1 MALRRTEGGAA
12 GILAAAF
19 LCACILGGCAHGS
32 AATREEEERQAA
44 FGAMQ
49 ARRLALAASLLENDT
64 GKTIISKVSYAES
77 YSTSFLVVTRSG
89 TRIAVDP
96 FMVLEGIEADLIL
109 STHKDMDHNDAA
121 FYQRM
126 PGATKSLYTIETVE
140 AKDVRATGIP
150 ASHYGDDF
158 DPAKPSDVIY
168 LVEADGMRL
177 AFLGDICQTR
187 LTEAQLAAL
196 GRVDVAFIIMEDAPS
211 YGYEAARSL
220 FMLRQMDPRLAFP
233 VHPSNSVIEKLGEE
247 LGGVVDTSY
256 RFAIGAEELAPGPTR
271 IVRLA
276 PLPAN

>member
-1 MALRRTEGGAA
+1 MLGS
-12 GILAAAF
+12 
-19 LCACILGGCAHGS
+19 CATGS
-32 AATREEEERQAA
+32 AATRDDDERQAA
-44 FGAMQ
+44 FDAMQ
-49 ARRLALAASLLENDT
+49 ARRKALAASLLAND
-64 GKTIISKVSYAES
+64 GGDTIVSKVSFAES

-89 TRIAVDP
+89 TRIVVDP

-109 STHKDMDHNDAA
+109 STHKDADHNDAA
-121 FYQRM
+121 FYERM
-126 PGATKSLYTIETVE
+126 KGVPTSLFTVETVE

-177 AFLGDICQTR
+177 AFLGDICQTT

-196 GRVDVAFIIMEDAPS
+196 GRVDVAFIIMEDAPR

-220 FMLRQMDPRLAFP
+220 AMLRQMDPRLAFP
-233 VHPSNSVIEKLGEE
+233 LHPTDSVVEAIGAA
-247 LGGVVDTSY
+247 LGGVVDADY
-256 RFAIGAEELAPGPTR
+256 RFAIGADELAPGPTR

-276 PLPAN
+276 PLPAD